1 MTARR
6 CLVMPLKGALAIA
19 VALIVAGCA
28 DDAAPL
34 DESAPEDTGA
44 SEQSLLLSARPGE
57 KPDVTVGIPHV
68 QLDQTSSDELL
79 AQLSMRSFALEG
91 VVEQPSRAS
100 GPGARALT
108 VAPNLPARDE
118 AMIVGREFAHIH
130 PRPNGAGSL
139 HLRLPPDHA
148 AMVVN
153 QGWGEYHPFALDG
166 SIPNLVM
173 VYAPRDD
180 EDLDVVM
187 TIVEASAAYATST
200 DEEI

>member
-6 CLVMPLKGALAIA
+6 SILMLLKGALAIS
-19 VALIVAGCA
+19 VGLILVGCA

-34 DESAPEDTGA
+34 DESAPEDARA

-57 KPDVTVGIPHV
+57 KPDVTSGIPHV

-79 AQLSMRSFALEG
+79 AELSMRSFALEG
-91 VVEQPSRAS
+91 VVEQPRRAS

-108 VAPNLPARDE
+108 VGPDLPARGE

-139 HLRLPPDHA
+139 HLILPPDNA
-148 AMVVN
+148 AMVVS

-187 TIVEASAAYATST
+187 NIVEASAAYATST
-200 DEEI
+200 DEAT